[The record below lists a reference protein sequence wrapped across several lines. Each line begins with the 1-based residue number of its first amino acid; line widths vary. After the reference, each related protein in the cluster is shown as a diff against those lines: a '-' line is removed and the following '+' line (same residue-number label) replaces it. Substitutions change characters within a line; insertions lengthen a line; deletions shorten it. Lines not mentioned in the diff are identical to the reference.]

1 MTFTIF
7 SLFIAVVWVSAFA
20 KIASLLR
27 KQMLFMRYFSIYPL
41 LFILLFCILRL
52 VISIE
57 LPYTKIINSVKILPA
72 LQAILCTP
80 IIYLGS
86 HGLSLFQILLT
97 IWISGAFVILIRHVR
112 EYYHLRSVLNLLP
125 ASNDMHLYD
134 MLSKLNIQGRLL
146 NTKIIVNDSIESPAI
161 IGFFKPIIL
170 LPNIKFTDNELLGI
184 YTHEYAHY
192 HYGHFFIKCIT
203 EVIRSF
209 FWWNPFFKEF
219 SLEITHVLELH
230 SDKVVCRLLG
240 AEIQEE
246 YLLGIAKVIDHLG
259 NQTAPISAF
268 SCSLVEESDGE
279 KIKQRFRMI
288 LEKNYNN
295 KKRGNILI
303 LPIIC
308 LLFLIS
314 YGFVIQPYSE
324 PDIGSYGDMEEIN
337 VDSYLVKSKNGY
349 ELYDASDNFI
359 AKIEYIDEN
368 LSNLKIIDE
377 SEDN

>member
-192 HYGHFFIKCIT
+192 HYGHFFM
-203 EVIRSF
+203 
-209 FWWNPFFKEF
+209 
-219 SLEITHVLELH
+219 
-230 SDKVVCRLLG
+230 
-240 AEIQEE
+240 
-246 YLLGIAKVIDHLG
+246 Y
-259 NQTAPISAF
+259 
-268 SCSLVEESDGE
+268 
-279 KIKQRFRMI
+279 
-288 LEKNYNN
+288 Y
-295 KKRGNILI
+295 
-303 LPIIC
+303 
-308 LLFLIS
+308 
-314 YGFVIQPYSE
+314 
-324 PDIGSYGDMEEIN
+324 
-337 VDSYLVKSKNGY
+337 
-349 ELYDASDNFI
+349 
-359 AKIEYIDEN
+359 
-368 LSNLKIIDE
+368 
-377 SEDN
+377 